1 MDHVRHLGPELHV
14 RNKRDLALVR
24 DAESP
29 VVYSAA
35 SKLGSAINAAAASG
49 IQVLYVDSVGEME
62 KIKKFHPSA
71 RLELKTRSFSLFE
84 TFSVCPCDIF
94 TTVEIVCFRIVV
106 ELSVHDIDNSES
118 LDAGSGIQVSE
129 LSALIGEARRLGLEI
144 TGLALNLDVLGSL
157 DLDENLVSVKRGLEV
172 TEAAMK
178 IAREANLDLK
188 TLHLGQIC
196 VSSANVPSSFINE
209 INNIISKQIFANLK
223 ISADAS
229 SFLIA
234 SSVTLAAK
242 IIDASD
248 LDTEDRMTYAVNESV
263 FGAFSVNLVTP
274 ECCIRSPLI
283 LGGGGR
289 RKGLSS
295 KLLDTGIFGVSG
307 QSEDVILPMGEIMLP
322 RLEVGDWLLFPNMGA
337 VNLSEYDNLSR
348 RIVGNKTFVCVRK
361 PATRS
366 ASERATVERFTP
378 AFSEAATVCI
388 DLDQQ
393 LNMNCIP
400 DNMGSK
406 GEIDLRKT
414 FIYED

>member
-24 DAESP
+24 DAEAP

-71 RLELKTRSFSLFE
+71 RLELKTRSFSLFKHFLCAHV
-84 TFSVCPCDIF
+84 TYSRRLKLF
-94 TTVEIVCFRIVV
+94 CFRIVV

-172 TEAAMK
+172 AEAALK

-337 VNLSEYDNLSR
+337 VNLGEYDNLSR
-348 RIVGNKTFVCVRK
+348 RIVGNKSFVCVRK
-361 PATRS
+361 PAS
-366 ASERATVERFTP
+366 KSPSEATVERFTP

-393 LNMNCIP
+393 QNMNL
-400 DNMGSK
+400 GLK

-414 FIYED
+414 FFHED